1 MIAHR
6 LSYVTSAYCIYVL
19 QDGEIMESGTHSE
32 LVAQNGI
39 FARMWK
45 NYSEAVE
52 WKLAK
57 EAKA

>member
-1 MIAHR
+1 M
-6 LSYVTSAYCIYVL
+6 L